1 MGNALRCW
9 WTPATSKPF
18 DLMTLPVSQ
27 MGMAIAPFDKPQPV
41 LRVQP
46 LVIPASGKL
55 LDTLAALPGVTV
67 PDGADAAS
75 APAVDGSD
83 ARPDGH
89 AGADGEY
96 GDQAMAGMDH
106 GMMGHGDAERHG
118 EYASRRHEHEPRIR
132 HGAWHV
138 VRQGL

>member
-1 MGNALRCW
+1 
-9 WTPATSKPF
+9 
-18 DLMTLPVSQ
+18 MTLPVSQ

-55 LDTLAALPGVTV
+55 LDTGRSAGATV

-83 ARPDGH
+83 A
-89 AGADGEY
+89 
-96 GDQAMAGMDH
+96 
-106 GMMGHGDAERHG
+106 
-118 EYASRRHEHEPRIR
+118 
-132 HGAWHV
+132 
-138 VRQGL
+138 